1 MERSQARNRL
11 FFWGLF
17 ALVALGVLVLIRPFI
32 GTILFSLTIVVV
44 AKPIYDFFLCRK
56 WVKKPGVATALT
68 IVSFLLIIAI
78 PIILLINVTVA
89 QAKDIFGGISLEGI
103 DLEDKLADV
112 VLWLQQLPA
121 IKDILLNQEGF
132 LAALQDL
139 ASQLA
144 AGVTNLVGEVLSWLA
159 NLAIGLGSSLPNLL
173 INLFL
178 FFGFLITVLPSF
190 DRIVDGLQE
199 LLPLEQPVTETYV
212 RKVTLMVKSM
222 FLGIFVLSIIQGL
235 AMGVFYVLAGVPY
248 AGFWTM
254 LSIALS
260 VIPLVGVSFIALP
273 MGIIL
278 ILSGNV
284 WQGILILA
292 GFYGFVNWI
301 DSLLR
306 PRLVPKEAY
315 LHPMLLILSVFG
327 GLALSGLMGVVYG
340 PVIMILFVTS
350 IEMYVQYYQG
360 TPVAGG
366 LTSGVEPPDANEEG
380 EEIGAAVPSVAAP

>member
-17 ALVALGVLVLIRPFI
+17 ALVTLGVLALIRPFI

-44 AKPIYDFFLCRK
+44 LKPIYDFYLRRE
-56 WVKKPGVATALT
+56 WVEKPGVATALT
-68 IVSFLLIIAI
+68 IVSFLLIVAI
-78 PIILLINVTVA
+78 PIILLINVTIA
-89 QAKDIFGGISLEGI
+89 QAKDIFGSISLDGLN
-103 DLEDKLADV
+103 LEDTLADV

-121 IKDILLNQEGF
+121 IKDILLNQGGF

-139 ASQLA
+139 SSQLA
-144 AGVTNLVGEVLSWLA
+144 AGVTNLVGEVVGWLA
-159 NLAIGLGSSLPNLL
+159 DLAIGLGSSLPNVL

-178 FFGFLITVLPSF
+178 FFGVLITVLPSF
-190 DRIVDGLQE
+190 DRIVEDLRA
-199 LLPLEQPVTETYV
+199 LLPLEQPITETYL

-248 AGFWTM
+248 AGFWTV

-260 VIPLVGVSFIALP
+260 VIPLVGVSFVALP

-278 ILSGNV
+278 ILTGSV

-301 DSLLR
+301 DTLLR

-315 LHPMLLILSVFG
+315 LDPMLLILSVFG
-327 GLALSGLMGVVYG
+327 GLALSGLMGVIYG

-350 IEMYVQYYQG
+350 IEMYVKFYQA
-360 TPVAGG
+360 TPVADTPLPGD
-366 LTSGVEPPDANEEG
+366 LTPGVGTSDAGKE
-380 EEIGAAVPSVAAP
+380 S

>member
-1 MERSQARNRL
+1 MERSQVRNLL
-11 FFWGLF
+11 FFWALF
-17 ALVALGVLVLIRPFI
+17 ALVTLGVLALIRPYI
-32 GTILFSLTIVVV
+32 GTILFSLTLVVLL
-44 AKPIYDFFLCRK
+44 KPIYDYFMGRK
-56 WVKKPGVATALT
+56 WVKKSGVATALT

-78 PIILLINVTVA
+78 PVTLLVAITIN
-89 QAKDIFGGISLEGI
+89 QAKDIFGGISLEGL
-103 DLEDKLADV
+103 DLEDTLADV

-121 IKDILLNQEGF
+121 VKDILLNQEGF
-132 LAALQDL
+132 LPALQDL
-139 ASQLA
+139 TSQLA
-144 AGVTNLVGEVLSWLA
+144 AGVTNLIGEVMNWLA
-159 NLAIGLGSSLPNLL
+159 NLAIGLGSSLPNVL

-190 DRIVDGLQE
+190 DRIVDGLQD
-199 LLPLEQPVTETYV
+199 LIPLEHTITQTYL

-301 DSLLR
+301 DTLLR
-306 PRLVPKEAY
+306 PKLVPEEAH

-327 GLALSGLMGVVYG
+327 GLALSGLMGVIYG
-340 PVIMILFVTS
+340 PVIMILFVTT

-366 LTSGVEPPDANEEG
+366 LTPGVEPPDANEEG